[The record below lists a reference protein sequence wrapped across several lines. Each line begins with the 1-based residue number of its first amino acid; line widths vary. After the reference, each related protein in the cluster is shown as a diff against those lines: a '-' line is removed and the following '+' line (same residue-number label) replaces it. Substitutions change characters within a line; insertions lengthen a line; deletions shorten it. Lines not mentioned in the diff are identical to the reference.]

1 MSAAGTDDGTT
12 VVRTDRKGE
21 PAIFTRERYPRRH
34 VKIIETVCG
43 GCGAK
48 DSLVPV
54 RGEEGVW
61 RCKNCGEVFEET
73 AQD

>member
-1 MSAAGTDDGTT
+1 MSGAGTGGGT
-12 VVRTDRKGE
+12 VVRTDRKDG
-21 PAIFTRERYPRRH
+21 PAIFTNAANPGHR

-61 RCKNCGEVFEET
+61 RCESCGEVFEET
-73 AQD
+73 TQD